1 MKMEAIKAVNIVK
14 QYKEVRALDSLS
26 LSVEEGELFSL
37 LGVNGAGKSTL
48 VKILSCLLSP
58 TSGEGYILGRSV
70 ISESDEVKK
79 NIAVSPQESAVAPML
94 TVRENLELI
103 AGVHGFS
110 KEKREEKIS
119 ELCELLSLSEVIDRR
134 SGKLSGGYQRRL
146 SVAMALVSEPK
157 VLFLDEPTLGMDVLA
172 RAELWEVIRA
182 LRGRVTVVLTTHY
195 MEEAEALSDRI
206 GIMNK
211 GRLITVDTPDNI
223 KAKVGAGSVEEAFIK
238 IVKGAE
244 K

>member
-1 MKMEAIKAVNIVK
+1 MKMEAIKAVNIVQ
-14 QYKEVRALDSLS
+14 QYKEVRALDALS

-110 KEKREEKIS
+110 KEKRAEKIS

-223 KAKVGAGSVEEAFIK
+223 KASVGAGSVEEAFIK

>member
-26 LSVEEGELFSL
+26 LTVEEGELFSL

-110 KEKREEKIS
+110 KEKRAEKIS
-119 ELCELLSLSEVIDRR
+119 ELCELLSLSEVIDRPA
-134 SGKLSGGYQRRL
+134 GKLSGGYQRRL

>member
-14 QYKEVRALDSLS
+14 QYKEVRALDALS

-110 KEKREEKIS
+110 KEKRAEKIS

-223 KAKVGAGSVEEAFIK
+223 KASVGAGSVEEAFIK

>member
-1 MKMEAIKAVNIVK
+1 MKAIETVNLRK
-14 QYKEVRALDSLS
+14 KYKDVTALSGLS

-37 LGVNGAGKSTL
+37 LGVNGAGKSTAI
-48 VKILSCLLSP
+48 KILSCLTSP
-58 TSGEGYILGRSV
+58 TSGEAYVLGASV
-70 ISESDEVKK
+70 VGECAEVKR
-79 NIAVSPQESAVAPML
+79 NIAVSPQETAVAPLL

-110 KEKREEKIS
+110 REKCREKIS
-119 ELCELLSLSEVIDRR
+119 ELEKLLSLTEVMDRR
-134 SGKLSGGYQRRL
+134 AGRLSGGYQRRL
-146 SVAMALVSEPK
+146 SVAMALISEPK

-182 LRGRVTVVLTTHY
+182 LRGRVTVILTTHY

-206 GIMNK
+206 GIMDK
-211 GRLITVDTPDNI
+211 GRLLSVGTPEEI
-223 KAKVGAGSVEEAFIK
+223 MKREAAKSVEEAFIK
-238 IVKGAE
+238 IVKEAA

>member
-110 KEKREEKIS
+110 KEKRAEKIS